1 MKLSTTMTAQ
11 EAIEA
16 IGAMK
21 SQEEISSFIEGEDR
35 KTVINAA
42 EERRKALPPSSKG
55 GEVKGPITQDA
66 ADFKEGVQRTKS
78 TDVGAGPVPARSC
91 VTGEDVIKKMRAEG
105 KKI

>member
-1 MKLSTTMTAQ
+1 MKSTTMTAQ

-42 EERRKALPPSSKG
+42 EERRKALPPSQPKE
-55 GEVKGPITQDA
+55 GEVKGPITQRTS
-66 ADFKEGVQRTKS
+66 DFKGGVQGAKTYV
-78 TDVGAGPVPARSC
+78 TCDDVLKAMRS
-91 VTGEDVIKKMRAEG
+91 KG

>member
-1 MKLSTTMTAQ
+1 MKLSTTMTGQ
-11 EAIEA
+11 EAKEA

-21 SQEEISSFIEGEDR
+21 SPEEISSFIDGDTR

-42 EERRKALPPSSKG
+42 EERRKALTPTSKQ

-66 ADFKEGVQRTKS
+66 ADFKDGVQKTKEA
-78 TDVGAGPVPARSC
+78 DKPKHI
-91 VTGEDVIKKMRAEG
+91 TGMDVIKKMRAEG